1 MNVLTDFIHLDHK
14 FVFIEST
21 KYFNRYK
28 CLNCNLPISHRI
40 DDDATY
46 GVTTSEENSLLEI
59 INWEILTCNEIII
72 KNIIE

>member
-28 CLNCNLPISHRI
+28 CLNCNLSISHRI

-46 GVTTSEENSLLEI
+46 GITNSKENSLLEI